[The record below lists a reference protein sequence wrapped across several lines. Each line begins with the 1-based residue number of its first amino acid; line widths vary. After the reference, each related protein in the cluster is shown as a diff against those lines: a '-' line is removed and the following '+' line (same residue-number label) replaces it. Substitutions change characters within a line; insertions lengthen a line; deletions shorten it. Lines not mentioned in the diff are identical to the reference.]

1 MNAMTLVLAAVAILV
16 IILAIVATRSPK
28 REPDYRASFALGAVF
43 LIVYF
48 VGSLSGLYD
57 PSSVFLILGIVFL
70 GWGLANRAKWGKPSG
85 PLTERE
91 KRTRKISIV
100 ALAVLVVL
108 GLVVVLLL

>member
-1 MNAMTLVLAAVAILV
+1 MV
-16 IILAIVATRSPK
+16 IILAVVAIKSPK
-28 REPDYRASFALGAVF
+28 REPNYRASFALGAVF
-43 LIVYF
+43 LVVYF

-70 GWGLANRAKWGKPSG
+70 GWGLANRARWGKPSG

-91 KRTRKISIV
+91 KRARKMSIIV
-100 ALAVLVVL
+100 LAVLVVL